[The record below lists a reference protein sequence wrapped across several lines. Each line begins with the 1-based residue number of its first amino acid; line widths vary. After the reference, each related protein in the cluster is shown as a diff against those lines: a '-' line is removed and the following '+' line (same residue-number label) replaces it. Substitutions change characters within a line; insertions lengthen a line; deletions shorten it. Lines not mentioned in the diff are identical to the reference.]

1 VLKPSN
7 STLGSFDVIN
17 VIFLALGTDD
27 AFKESCLNVD
37 LNLDL
42 GHEVQVSNN
51 VIDHVIGT
59 SKLRVDFHANCNQTS
74 RDSKHQVILI
84 GLETANL
91 ATNFFPA
98 SLAS

>member
-1 VLKPSN
+1 MLKPSN

-59 SKLRVDFHANCNQTS
+59 SKLRIDFYAKKDQNSWDDKNKVFFS
-74 RDSKHQVILI
+74 VLRLLI
-84 GLETANL
+84 DY
-91 ATNFFPA
+91 
-98 SLAS
+98 

>member
-51 VIDHVIGT
+51 VIDHVIGK
-59 SKLRVDFHANCNQTS
+59 SKLRIDFHAKKDQNSWDDKNKVFFS
-74 RDSKHQVILI
+74 VLRLLI
-84 GLETANL
+84 DY
-91 ATNFFPA
+91 
-98 SLAS
+98 